1 MGAIRA
7 VISFTAPSAEAAE
20 AEMAAR
26 IARCRQTEAEEAG
39 CLQFEVYR
47 SALRPEKFVL
57 LELWESEEAFDRHWR
72 LNRSGTRPPN
82 PSTPGRTQTAE
93 FYKQRLFVQVE
104 GVWSAADATDRTDG
118 IRWF

>member
-26 IARCRQTEAEEAG
+26 IERCKQTEAEEAG

-47 SALRPEKFVL
+47 SAVHPEKFVL
-57 LELWESEEAFDRHWR
+57 LEHWESEEAFDRHWR
-72 LNRSGTRPPN
+72 LNRSGTKPPN

-93 FYKQRLFVQVE
+93 FYKRRVFAQVE
-104 GVWSAADATDRTDG
+104 GVWSAAEPADRTAG
-118 IRWF
+118 IRFY